1 MTWGVLR
8 PVVVLP
14 EEARRWTLPRLRDA
28 LFHEL
33 AHVRRLDVLAQSAA
47 ELLRALA
54 WIDPLAWI
62 ARRALC
68 REAEHACDDAV
79 LAAGTRASLYAG
91 HLLEAARALRKRGGR
106 VPAAAVAMART
117 SQLSDRIAAVLE
129 EDRGRRPVHG
139 VQVSLWL
146 LAALAVSLP
155 LAALAPG
162 WTFPEPPAPPRAPA
176 APAAPVPP
184 VAPIA
189 PVAPAAPAAP
199 PPLAATS
206 DFDGTMTLSNTGDEP
221 SEGYFTQPRFR
232 GQCEPGLVTGRKYGT
247 RVEADDDRWEID
259 LVHGSCRLEIEL
271 EGEIR
276 FSPDDRGIEWLGRGA
291 ELTFEEDAEVDRELK
306 VTPGPDGEPRYR
318 WSVGG
323 EERPFDQEARR
334 WLSGVLPEVFRS
346 TGLQAPERVAR
357 FLAEGGVPAVLAEIR
372 QMSSDHVQGLYFD
385 ETLRQHRLTAAEARD
400 LLATAGETL
409 GSDYSLAEVLSH
421 VPSGPLAD
429 RRTQAA
435 FVRAAST
442 LGSDYE
448 AGRVL
453 KTLLGRRDL
462 APETLDAVMVVT
474 QDIGSDYE
482 LAEILLAAL
491 EAYPRGRPVP
501 RAFFAA
507 AETIGSDY
515 EHARALRAV
524 LDRDRLDDA
533 TVAAL
538 LRSAGS
544 IGSDH
549 ELAELL
555 VHLAG
560 RAEIDGP
567 LRERYLETAQGVGS
581 RYERERVLAAVGEAA
596 DRGR

>member
-1 MTWGVLR
+1 
-8 PVVVLP
+8 
-14 EEARRWTLPRLRDA
+14 
-28 LFHEL
+28 
-33 AHVRRLDVLAQSAA
+33 
-47 ELLRALA
+47 
-54 WIDPLAWI
+54 
-62 ARRALC
+62 
-68 REAEHACDDAV
+68 
-79 LAAGTRASLYAG
+79 
-91 HLLEAARALRKRGGR
+91 
-106 VPAAAVAMART
+106 
-117 SQLSDRIAAVLE
+117 
-129 EDRGRRPVHG
+129 
-139 VQVSLWL
+139 
-146 LAALAVSLP
+146 
-155 LAALAPG
+155 
-162 WTFPEPPAPPRAPA
+162 
-176 APAAPVPP
+176 
-184 VAPIA
+184 
-189 PVAPAAPAAP
+189 
-199 PPLAATS
+199 
-206 DFDGTMTLSNTGDEP
+206 
-221 SEGYFTQPRFR
+221 
-232 GQCEPGLVTGRKYGT
+232 VTGRRYGT

-259 LVHGSCRLEIEL
+259 LVHGSCELEIEL

-291 ELTFEEDAEVDRELK
+291 ELTIEEDAEVDRELK

-334 WLSGVLPEVFRS
+334 WLAEVLPEVFRS

-357 FLAEGGVPAVLAEIR
+357 LLAKGGVPAVLAEIR

-555 VHLAG
+555 VRLAG